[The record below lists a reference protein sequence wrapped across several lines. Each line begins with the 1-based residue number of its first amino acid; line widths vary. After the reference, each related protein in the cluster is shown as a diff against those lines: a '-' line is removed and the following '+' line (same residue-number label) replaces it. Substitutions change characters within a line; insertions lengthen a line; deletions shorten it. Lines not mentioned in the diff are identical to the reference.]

1 MPMVPPIPG
10 GSGASGASPMSQPS
24 LDNLLMAAADL
35 HQTGAFA
42 SFKQPNPVKPHS
54 PKKKLKVI
62 K

>member
-1 MPMVPPIPG
+1 MPMVPSVPG
-10 GSGASGASPMSQPS
+10 GAGVASASPMSQPS
-24 LDNLLMAAADL
+24 PENLLMAAADL
-35 HQTGAFA
+35 HQTGTLA